1 MLRWCGVKK
10 SFFLVC
16 NVWILTMQGF
26 MRDQQR
32 MFEKKHEYKKLEL
45 AQKILIS
52 RLGPNPLAIVRAELA
67 KSDVKQA
74 WKKLISPLL

>member
-1 MLRWCGVKK
+1 
-10 SFFLVC
+10 
-16 NVWILTMQGF
+16 

-74 WKKLISPLL
+74 WKKLSDQS